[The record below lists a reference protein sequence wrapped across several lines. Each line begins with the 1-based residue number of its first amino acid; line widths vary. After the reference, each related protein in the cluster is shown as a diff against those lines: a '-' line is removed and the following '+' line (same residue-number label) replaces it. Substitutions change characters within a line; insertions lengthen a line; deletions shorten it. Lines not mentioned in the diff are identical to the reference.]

1 MTDKKSKADDLIEA
15 GPDAPIALTDADMDK
30 VSGGRDAYANSP
42 YVNKSKTADKNQAD
56 MLKLIK
62 G

>member
-1 MTDKKSKADDLIEA
+1 MTDKKSRADDLIEA

-30 VSGGRDAYANSP
+30 VSGGKVRTS
-42 YVNKSKTADKNQAD
+42 DKQQAD
-56 MLKLIK
+56 MLKFLK